1 MGDGKAS
8 GVDPAKIVTTTQGRG
23 TKGRGKKDWEG
34 NTIESLNSKSGTG
47 VYKQEVPEV
56 QCLKVSCNVSF

>member
-1 MGDGKAS
+1 
-8 GVDPAKIVTTTQGRG
+8 
-23 TKGRGKKDWEG
+23 
-34 NTIESLNSKSGTG
+34 LNSKSGTG